1 MSPDAA
7 INGSILTSSVQ
18 YTVHC
23 TLYMASAQ
31 LKEIRKNLYKLA
43 LILLLFI
50 AMFQKI

>member
-1 MSPDAA
+1 MS
-7 INGSILTSSVQ
+7 SLQFS
-18 YTVHC
+18 